1 MDIHWDVFVIF
12 LSVLIYVVGSQIVK
26 MEEEDTEQR
35 IINIPYDSEPSP
47 YMTNVISTAKYTV
60 YNFLPKNLYV

>member
-1 MDIHWDVFVIF
+1 MLFSYPLAVFRYVICF
-12 LSVLIYVVGSQIVK
+12 DIVK

-35 IINIPYDSEPSP
+35 IINIPYDQEPSP

-60 YNFLPKNLYV
+60 LNFLPKNLYV